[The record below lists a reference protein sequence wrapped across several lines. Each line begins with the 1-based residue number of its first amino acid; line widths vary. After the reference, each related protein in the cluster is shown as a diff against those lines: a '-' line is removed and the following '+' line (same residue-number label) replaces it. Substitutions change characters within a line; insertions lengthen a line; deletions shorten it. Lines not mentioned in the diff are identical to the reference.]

1 MQFGPRTFIFFVL
14 LLAMPVAAYFML
26 FKPLDAH
33 LLDVKARTQ
42 EKAEKLQELAD
53 KLQKSPT
60 KNMETE
66 IQQLHEVVALLEHKL
81 PTAKETDVVY
91 NEVWNLAVKNHLNI
105 KSVRT
110 NPVVEKPT
118 YSSQSI
124 RMNIVGPMKDGF
136 YKFISDVERGG
147 QVKRL
152 TRISDM
158 SIQAD
163 DKVPGNVQ
171 VDMTLTVYFET
182 GEKVA
187 VAQ

>member
-33 LLDVKARTQ
+33 LQDIKASTA
-42 EKAEKLQELAD
+42 EKSEKLQELSD

-66 IQQLHEVVALLEHKL
+66 IEQLHEVVALLEHKL
-81 PTAKETDVVY
+81 PPAKETENVY
-91 NEVWNLAVKNHLNI
+91 NDVWNMAVKDHLNI

-110 NPVVEKPT
+110 NPVVEKSS

-124 RMNIVGPMKDGF
+124 RMVITGPMKDGF
-136 YKFISDVERGG
+136 YPFLSDVER
-147 QVKRL
+147 QLKRL
-152 TRISDM
+152 TRITDM
-158 SIQAD
+158 NIQAD
-163 DKVPGNVQ
+163 DKTPGQVA

-182 GEKVA
+182 GEKETVT
-187 VAQ
+187 Q

>member
-26 FKPLDAH
+26 FKPHNLH
-33 LLDVKARTQ
+33 LQDVQARTQ
-42 EKAEKLQELAD
+42 EKSEKLQELAD
-53 KLQKSPT
+53 KLNKSPT

-81 PTAKETDVVY
+81 PPAKETENVY
-91 NEVWNLAVKNHLNI
+91 NDVWNMAVKNKLNI

-110 NPVVEKPT
+110 NPVVEKST

-124 RMNIVGPMKDGF
+124 RMVITGPMKDGF
-136 YKFISDVERGG
+136 YKFLSDVER
-147 QVKRL
+147 QLKRL
-152 TRISDM
+152 TRITEM
-158 SIQAD
+158 TIQAD
-163 DKVPGNVQ
+163 EKKPGDVQ

-187 VAQ
+187 VSQ

>member
-26 FKPLDAH
+26 FKPLDVH
-33 LLDVKARTQ
+33 LADVKARTQ

-81 PTAKETDVVY
+81 PTAKETEAVY
-91 NEVWNLAVKNHLNI
+91 NDVWNLAVKNHLNI

-110 NPVVEKPT
+110 NPVIEKST

-124 RMNIVGPMKDGF
+124 RMVITGPMKDGF
-136 YKFISDVERGG
+136 YRFLSDVER
-147 QVKRL
+147 QLKRL
-152 TRISDM
+152 TRITDM

-163 DKVPGNVQ
+163 EKVPGNVQ
-171 VDMTLTVYFET
+171 VDMTLTVYFES